1 MKLQEQ
7 IFDLIRNQ
15 LGPHLSLVDTL
26 AEVLH
31 VSKDSAYRRIRGEKN
46 LDLQELETLADHFRL
61 SIDYYLNPGSNVVNL
76 QYEIVGSP
84 KYSFGDFLNNNLE
97 RLKVISQ
104 VEGSFISYSA
114 RDLPSFHYY
123 RFPELAAFKMF
134 YWHRTQLH
142 DPNYEGLNFDL
153 DHLPS
158 ELQSHLGTAN
168 QMWQYYSCI
177 DSEELW
183 SPETSNTILRQI
195 LYYYEARIFKKASQA
210 ILLIDQYQ
218 ALLSTIQKEA
228 EQARRFS
235 HQELGSAVGGHF
247 SLYYNEESVMPNTI
261 IVKIKEE
268 TMVFIGIDISTLM
281 NTQDESFCKVIEGH
295 HSRYKKKSTLLSGAS
310 EKVRNKL
317 FSSFEEAADYYKGMI
332 K

>member
-1 MKLQEQ
+1 MKLQEH
-7 IFDLIRNQ
+7 IFELIRNQ
-15 LGPHLSLVDTL
+15 LGPHISLVDTL

-46 LDLQELETLADHFRL
+46 LDLQELETLADHFSL
-61 SIDYYLNPGSNVVNL
+61 SIDHYLNHGANVVNL
-76 QYEIVGSP
+76 KYEIVGSP
-84 KYSFGDFLNNNLE
+84 NYSFGDFLNNNLE
-97 RLKVISQ
+97 RLKAISQ

-142 DPNYEGLNFDL
+142 DPYFQGLDFDL

-158 ELQSHLGTAN
+158 ELQSHLSTAN

-183 SPETSNTILRQI
+183 SPETTNTILRQI
-195 LYYYEARIFKKASQA
+195 LYYYEARIFKNASQA
-210 ILLIDQYQ
+210 ILLMDQYQ
-218 ALLSTIQKEA
+218 ELLSLIQKEA
-228 EQARRFS
+228 EQARRS
-235 HQELGSAVGGHF
+235 RDQDHESTLGANF
-247 SLYYNEESVMPNTI
+247 DLYFNEESVMPNTI
-261 IVKIKEE
+261 IVKVKEE

-281 NTQDESFCKVIEGH
+281 NTQDKSFCKVIEGH

-317 FSSFEEAADYYKGMI
+317 FTSFAEAMNLYKEMI
-332 K
+332 Q